1 MIDMLLFLAT
11 LIIFLDY
18 MQKSFVTKDP
28 EDPETKK
35 WIAEIEA
42 DKRREKFFDNKKD
55 SEMK

>member
-1 MIDMLLFLAT
+1 MIDA
-11 LIIFLDY
+11 LIFVASIILFLDY
-18 MQKSFVTKDP
+18 MHKSYVTKDP

-55 SEMK
+55 GEIK